1 MVKFFK
7 IMIRVILL
15 GLIQGIT
22 EFLPIS
28 SSGHLA
34 LFHHL
39 LGDYPLLALDVLAHL
54 GTLLAIIYF
63 FWPKLVLLANGLL
76 GRMSKKEN
84 QRQKKLFFQLIFSSL
99 PILFAGL
106 IFGQKIILTF
116 TKPRLLAIGFWV
128 TALLLILGRFYHR
141 PIKRGR
147 FLLVGLCQA
156 LAIIPGI
163 SRSASTIA
171 SNRVFGADREEAFE
185 FSFLLGLIAI
195 AGAVVYEIPRI
206 YHFSSWQI
214 KEGLVV
220 ILVSFLSGLAAL
232 KILHRLFLD
241 NKMWYLSFYCF
252 FLGLATLFL
261 L

>member
-1 MVKFFK
+1 
-7 IMIRVILL
+7 MIRIILL

-39 LGDYPLLALDVLAHL
+39 LGDYPLLALDVLAHF
-54 GTLLAIIYF
+54 GTLLAIVYF
-63 FWPKLVLLANGLL
+63 FWPKLSLLLNGLL
-76 GRMSKKEN
+76 GKMSKKEN
-84 QRQKKLFFQLIFSSL
+84 QKQKKLFFRLVFSSL
-99 PILFAGL
+99 PIFFTGL
-106 IFGQKIILTF
+106 IFGQKIVLIF
-116 TKPRLLAIGFWV
+116 AKPKLLAIGFWV
-128 TALLLILGRFYHR
+128 TALLLILGRFYYR
-141 PIKRGR
+141 PIKKGR

-156 LAIIPGI
+156 LAVIPGI

-171 SNRVFGADREEAFE
+171 SNRILGADKEEAFE

-195 AGAVVYEIPRI
+195 AGAVVYEIPQI
-206 YHFSSWQI
+206 FHFNSWQA
-214 KEGLVV
+214 KEAVV
-220 ILVSFLSGLAAL
+220 VVLVSFLSGLAAL
-232 KILHRLFLD
+232 KILRRLFLN

-252 FLGLATLFL
+252 FLGLVTFFL